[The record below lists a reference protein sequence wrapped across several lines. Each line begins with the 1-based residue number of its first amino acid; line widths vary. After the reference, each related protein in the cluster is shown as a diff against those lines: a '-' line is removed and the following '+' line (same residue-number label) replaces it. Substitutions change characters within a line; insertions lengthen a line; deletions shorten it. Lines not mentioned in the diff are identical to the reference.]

1 MGGVVECPEIVIDD
15 KVKEKFDVFLA
26 VTCIFELKR
35 EGSAEKFLL
44 EAEEEV
50 RREFSLEKLK
60 DYPRVRALR
69 DFYWRLGI
77 DPTKQRPSSEALV
90 RRVLRGRKVPRINC
104 IVDVGN
110 AVSMVTM
117 VPIGIYDLDKLHPPL
132 RLRFAEEGEMFKP
145 IGGSLEKLSREQ
157 IVLADLWR
165 VVHVFPHRD
174 CDETK
179 VTGETRNVLVVACG
193 VPGLGEKIV
202 VEATREVSSKLI
214 ELCGGQSTPV
224 KIIK

>member
-1 MGGVVECPEIVIDD
+1 VKCPEVVIDD
-15 KVKEKFDVFLA
+15 EVKERFEVFLA
-26 VTCIFELKR
+26 VTCVFELEG
-35 EGSAEKFLL
+35 EGSAEEFLL
-44 EAEEEV
+44 EAEERV

-110 AVSMVTM
+110 AVSMVTL
-117 VPIGIYDLDKLHPPL
+117 VPIGIYDLDKLCPPL
-132 RLRFAEEGEMFKP
+132 RLRFAKEGEVFKP
-145 IGGSLEKLSREQ
+145 IGGSLEKLSRGQ
-157 IVLADLWR
+157 IVLADARR

-179 VTGETRNVLVVACG
+179 VTGETRNVFVVACG
-193 VPGLGEKIV
+193 VPGLGERVV
-202 VEATREVSSKLI
+202 VETAREVGSKLI
-214 ELCGGQSTPV
+214 ELCGGRSTPV